1 MINVSPDLNTDILS
15 TILSLIKDFTP
26 LMILLMAPPI
36 GFWIIESILDHIAER
51 RAEPEPE
58 EQAVLL
64 HRSFMK
70 VMKGRGIHT
79 YEEE

>member
-1 MINVSPDLNTDILS
+1 MITVPPDLNTNILS
-15 TILSLIKDFTP
+15 SILSLIKDFTP

-36 GFWIIESILDHIAER
+36 GFWIIESIIDAIAKKR
-51 RAEPEPE
+51 DEPEPE
-58 EQAVLL
+58 EEAVLL
-64 HRSFMK
+64 HRSFLK